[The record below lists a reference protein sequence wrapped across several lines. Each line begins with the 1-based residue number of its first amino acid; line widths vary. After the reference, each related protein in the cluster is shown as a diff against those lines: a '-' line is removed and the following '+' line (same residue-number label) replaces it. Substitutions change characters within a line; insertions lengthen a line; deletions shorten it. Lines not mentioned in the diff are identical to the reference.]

1 MPTFDD
7 KIADILRMQLGDWRS
22 RITWPGDIFEN
33 PIARSFFYEYQGLNL
48 SLTEFPAEAFQE
60 GLSIVGL
67 RDTEPS
73 EESET
78 EKSLFDEDGLL
89 RTNQAHDR
97 LQRFE
102 IVLRH
107 FIDKRMVAAFGPV
120 WIKQRIPGD
129 MQNNWQKKKESAREA
144 GEPERPL
151 IEYADFTDY
160 TTIIVKNDNWKA
172 IFQPFFKRKNLVE
185 ESFQRLYPIRI
196 CTMHARIITQDD
208 ELYLYAETKRIL
220 KAIGFQG

>member
-1 MPTFDD
+1 MGPY
-7 KIADILRMQLGDWRS
+7 ADRKRCA
-22 RITWPGDIFEN
+22 WPGDIFEN